1 MVDTESIRAG
11 LNLCTKF
18 DGRDKASFREYQDKL
33 RVILSLH
40 HNTAAE
46 ILQGRQ
52 RPAGTIIGDDP
63 SNLDTAAS
71 LSWDRAN
78 NDLFNILVFTTEN

>member
-1 MVDTESIRAG
+1 MADNDNIRAV
-11 LNLCTKF
+11 LKLCTKF

-40 HNTAAE
+40 HNVAAE

-52 RPAGTIIGDDP
+52 RPARTIVGDDP
-63 SNLDTAAS
+63 SSLDTAAS
-71 LSWDRAN
+71 HS
-78 NDLFNILVFTTEN
+78 TMYS